1 MNPLALAII
10 HGTVGFAI
18 GAGTNDLAIKWIFH
32 AIFAKKKREIA
43 ESVRDVISTE
53 LMTPD
58 KVADQLATDESMGA
72 LKAMFEKHVA
82 DVCARDLPSIDI
94 LPGPFRQYAV
104 TIGQE
109 LRRVVA
115 NRFTLECR
123 DFAREN
129 MAELIRRTRIWD
141 VVYESVMKLDDK
153 EMEKLTRRVA
163 NRELR
168 GVTLLG
174 GVIGFAVG
182 FIESVLIC
190 LLA

>member
-1 MNPLALAII
+1 MNPLLLACL
-10 HGTVGFAI
+10 HGAVGFAI

-58 KVADQLATDESMGA
+58 KVADQLATPASMEA
-72 LKAMFEKHVA
+72 LKSMFEKHVSE
-82 DVCARDLPSIDI
+82 VCARDLPSLDI

-104 TIGQE
+104 SIGQE
-109 LRRVVA
+109 MRRVVA
-115 NRFTLECR
+115 NRFTVECR
-123 DFAREN
+123 DFARAN
-129 MAELIRRTRIWD
+129 MAELIRQTHIWD
-141 VVYESVMKLDDK
+141 VVYESVIRLDDK
-153 EMEKLTRRVA
+153 EMEMLTRRVA

-174 GVIGFAVG
+174 GVIGLAVG
-182 FIESVLIC
+182 FTESLLIW
-190 LLA
+190 LFA

>member
-58 KVADQLATDESMGA
+58 KVADQLATDESMDA
-72 LKAMFEKHVA
+72 LTAMFEKHVA
-82 DVCARDLPSIDI
+82 DVCTRDLPSLDI

-104 TIGQE
+104 TVGQE

-174 GVIGFAVG
+174 GVIGFVVG
-182 FIESVLIC
+182 FTESVLIW

>member
-1 MNPLALAII
+1 VNPLLIAVI
-10 HGTVGFAI
+10 HGAVGFAI

-58 KVADQLATDESMGA
+58 KVASQLATPESMDA
-72 LKAMFEKHVA
+72 LKAMFEKHVS

-94 LPGPFRQYAV
+94 LPRPLKDYAIA
-104 TIGQE
+104 IGRE
-109 LRRVVA
+109 MRRVIA

-123 DFAREN
+123 DFTRN
-129 MAELIRRTRIWD
+129 NIAELISKTRIWD
-141 VVYESVMKLDDK
+141 VVYESVIRLDDK
-153 EMEKLTRRVA
+153 EMEMLTRRVA

-168 GVTLLG
+168 GVTFLG

-182 FIESVLIC
+182 FSESLLIW
-190 LLA
+190 LLT

>member
-58 KVADQLATDESMGA
+58 KVADQLATDESMDA
-72 LKAMFEKHVA
+72 LKTMFEKHVA
-82 DVCARDLPSIDI
+82 DVCARDLPSLDI

>member
-1 MNPLALAII
+1 MSPLVLAVI

-18 GAGTNDLAIKWIFH
+18 GAGTNDLAIRWIFH

-58 KVADQLATDESMGA
+58 KVADQLATDESMDA
-72 LKAMFEKHVA
+72 LKTMFEKHVA
-82 DVCARDLPSIDI
+82 DVCARDLPSLDI

-123 DFAREN
+123 DFAHEN

-141 VVYESVMKLDDK
+141 VVYESVMKLDK

>member
-1 MNPLALAII
+1 M
-10 HGTVGFAI
+10 
-18 GAGTNDLAIKWIFH
+18 D
-32 AIFAKKKREIA
+32 
-43 ESVRDVISTE
+43 
-53 LMTPD
+53 
-58 KVADQLATDESMGA
+58 A
-72 LKAMFEKHVA
+72 LKTMFEKHVA
-82 DVCARDLPSIDI
+82 DVCARDLPSLDI

-182 FIESVLIC
+182 FIESVLI
-190 LLA
+190 